1 VLPRCCGGPMIEAFE
16 QGHSRDVIEQ
26 VRHHTSSR
34 ASSSR
39 CSRSL
44 RSAAASRSS
53 RTPPSMLRSQN
64 ILFSLYRPKK
74 MVAIIRIFRRH
85 NIELLTHC

>member
-1 VLPRCCGGPMIEAFE
+1 
-16 QGHSRDVIEQ
+16 
-26 VRHHTSSR
+26 
-34 ASSSR
+34 
-39 CSRSL
+39 
-44 RSAAASRSS
+44 
-53 RTPPSMLRSQN
+53 MLRSQN